1 MMHSQN
7 SEEKIISDFFG
18 DHIGTFLDLGANNGI
33 DLSNTYALTL
43 KGWSGALVDA
53 SPAVFG
59 RLRENLGGNEKL
71 DLLNYA
77 VGSYDGTVILHES
90 GELLGKG
97 DISLVSSTREDEVRR
112 WDSLSIR
119 FKDVEVDMLSFTS
132 LLAKTRYK
140 KFDLVSIDIEG
151 NEVDVVPQI
160 DFGALGTRMAIIEF
174 NGKHK
179 DFFSGIMA
187 KYDMPLVH
195 ENQENLVF
203 AK

>member
-1 MMHSQN
+1 M
-7 SEEKIISDFFG
+7 
-18 DHIGTFLDLGANNGI
+18 
-33 DLSNTYALTL
+33 
-43 KGWSGALVDA
+43 
-53 SPAVFG
+53 
-59 RLRENLGGNEKL
+59 
-71 DLLNYA
+71 
-77 VGSYDGTVILHES
+77 
-90 GELLGKG
+90 
-97 DISLVSSTREDEVRR
+97 SSTREDEVRR